1 MSLKLKA
8 LIQLIGLIAVA
19 IGGWLSI
26 DWIFIY
32 FHRETLI
39 NAFWVA
45 LLGILIYFSY
55 ELLLARLETKESLN
69 NFDKDLRK

>member
-19 IGGWLSI
+19 IGGWLSV

-32 FHRETLI
+32 FHRETLL
-39 NAFWVA
+39 NAFWVG
-45 LLGILIYFSY
+45 LLAILIYFSY
-55 ELLLARLETKESLN
+55 ELLLARLETNETLN
-69 NFDKDLRK
+69 NIDKDPKK

>member
-69 NFDKDLRK
+69 DFDKDLRK